1 MRTQAAERGRAVQV
15 RAHHAVAEHAAD
27 QPEDSL
33 GLLRHRFAGHRCG
46 DYRRRSAAGV
56 VRAGTAVPV
65 TVRAEKRPR
74 KSEEPARRSGRA
86 LIYRP
91 ETAAQRAARSSRFAS
106 PSAGRSDSASAG
118 RRSGHATILVRRG
131 FARGL
136 LIVGVV
142 LPLIADRGKWSRRPP
157 RIRKMV

>member
-1 MRTQAAERGRAVQV
+1 APSWRPPTRACSGPARSPSGRGSVGRLD
-15 RAHHAVAEHAAD
+15 R
-27 QPEDSL
+27 
-33 GLLRHRFAGHRCG
+33 G
-46 DYRRRSAAGV
+46 DDV
-56 VRAGTAVPV
+56 VREGPEARPKIVPVVAPAPPVPV